1 MGEENFGNIQIFWFR
16 LFSWFAVSGHLRRI
30 RSLFWEFRWL
40 KDPLA
45 PTFISFLFLRSRRD
59 NSSCISWILSSV
71 FFSFNFF
78 LMILSPFFFILNNFI
93 RFCAFY
99 CYSLPNLS
107 LSITAWPCSKCT
119 YYPGFPLH
127 WLQSS
132 VQQCSTRTCSHKGR
146 NENWV
151 THNALY
157 FHLGRKSNFIWR
169 SSILLSFRI
178 SALQETRCPICVP
191 GLAPKTE
198 L

>member
-1 MGEENFGNIQIFWFR
+1 MVCFVRSAEKDKKFVFGSLDGWRTYWHQPLFPSSSCVAEETTA
-16 LFSWFAVSGHLRRI
+16 AVSAG
-30 RSLFWEFRWL
+30 F
-40 KDPLA
+40 
-45 PTFISFLFLRSRRD
+45 
-59 NSSCISWILSSV
+59 LSSI

-93 RFCAFY
+93 RFCTFY

-132 VQQCSTRTCSHKGR
+132 LQQCSTRTCSHKGR

-169 SSILLSFRI
+169 SSIFSLFRI
-178 SALQETRCPICVP
+178 SALDRKSVV
-191 GLAPKTE
+191 
-198 L
+198 